1 MTGWT
6 DEKVETLKR
15 LHFNDYSF
23 SEIANV
29 LGMTRNACIG
39 KASRLGLSKPSAPV
53 FRNKPEPS
61 KAKTDPGMIDAIRE
75 CARAGMSQR
84 QTQEE
89 VARRFP
95 NVVTPALSTINSM
108 SSRLGI
114 RFREHKPKA
123 APKHRQ
129 QPQPIERM
137 FPAPQPA
144 VERPGAVTIIDL
156 EQGMCRWPIGYPQDF
171 DNFRYCGAGTFQNR
185 SYCRAHVRIS
195 CADYWLKD
203 SKEGRALARELA

>member
-1 MTGWT
+1 MSGWT

-61 KAKTDPGMIDAIRE
+61 KAKAK
-75 CARAGMSQR
+75 
-84 QTQEE
+84 
-89 VARRFP
+89 
-95 NVVTPALSTINSM
+95 TPQS
-108 SSRLGI
+108 
-114 RFREHKPKA
+114 
-123 APKHRQ
+123 PKHRP

-137 FPAPQPA
+137 FPEPQPA
-144 VERPGAVTIIDL
+144 VGRPGGVTILDL
-156 EQGMCRWPIGYPQDF
+156 EQGMCRWPIGEVGEES
-171 DNFRYCGAGTFQNR
+171 FRFCGDAALDSK
-185 SYCRAHVRIS
+185 SYCNAHFRLS
-195 CADYWLKD
+195 CSQTWF
-203 SKEGRALARELA
+203 SKAPEGRRMARVMAQVMANA